1 MSLPVTI
8 RPGGLIS
15 VVIPSDPA
23 VVAARDAALDAH
35 WKAEEEDWEAMRS
48 ALPHRNEVRPG
59 VMEREE
65 RLQQDRSLGWR
76 TREDDRNLWPM
87 TGERY
92 LRALI
97 GNFCELRHHLTEMDA
112 EMAARPEEFRGRT
125 GFDLDLWKTCAVR
138 LMQPDEYTLVEF
150 IVWVVA
156 PDSDA
161 GKAAQRGVLKGL
173 MLWSN
178 RSRQQFGTWMQ
189 HPFFPDLG

>member
-1 MSLPVTI
+1 MTI
-8 RPGGLIS
+8 REGGLIS

-23 VVAARDAALDAH
+23 VVARRDAALDAH

-59 VMEREE
+59 HLERVE

-92 LRALI
+92 VRALI
-97 GNFCELRHHLTEMDA
+97 GNFVELRHHLTVMDA
-112 EMAARPEEFRGRT
+112 EMAARPEEFKGR
-125 GFDLDLWKTCAVR
+125 GFDLTLWKTCAVR
-138 LMQPDEYTLVEF
+138 IMQPDELTLVGF

-156 PDSDA
+156 PESDA
-161 GKAAQRGVLKGL
+161 GRAAQRDVLKGL

-178 RSRQQFGTWMQ
+178 RSRQQLGTWMQ